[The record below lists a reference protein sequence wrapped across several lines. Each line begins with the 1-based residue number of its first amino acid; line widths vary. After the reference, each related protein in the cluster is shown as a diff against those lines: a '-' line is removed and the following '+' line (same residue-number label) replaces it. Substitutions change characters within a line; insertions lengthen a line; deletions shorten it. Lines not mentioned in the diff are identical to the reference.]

1 MKPNRREE
9 CQREQE
15 FSWAMSDSDP
25 FEDDCFPLDL
35 SGGGSSAK
43 RRRRGNLPKEAV
55 QVLRSWLYEHRFNAY
70 PSEQEKVSLSGQ
82 TNLSVLQICN
92 WFINARRRLLPD
104 LLRKDGKDPTQFTIS
119 RRATKGE
126 GCLFPAVGCG
136 ASSSESLSSA
146 PLPTRQSVIC
156 PAPTLDLSLL
166 GSTATAILTGAG
178 YPGPE
183 GSVRALMQ
191 MDTQVLLKNEGE
203 GGAVASIIGG
213 YFNTPP
219 PTPPDLHPTHDF
231 SDLRLLV
238 DAALQR
244 AAEQENL
251 KRLQES
257 QSRATEGTPITSHV
271 LEGQMLDG
279 SSGMGITPPPTEDDN
294 NLSREN
300 SFPEKAIL
308 SSVSVP
314 VQDQIPSPASVL
326 VTASLQKP
334 RPSTLPLSKVLWS
347 PVEKAVSAMNQNHHT
362 SPKIPIILPV
372 SSPVSVF
379 GQIQSF
385 APSTVHAIT
394 QSSSLPVLNPA
405 INVSKTTMRATSP
418 FSSQDLAILPTMA
431 STVVTAPTTSVV
443 TVSTMALTQ
452 TLSPVQDPTLTQ
464 APNFTPAPVPILSP
478 VPVSNMFSAPTFSPF
493 LGLAPQ
499 HPTTLQPLPTLL
511 SSSKSGQR
519 TSAVVPSVWSVVHS
533 DVRQPSPV
541 VQIPVSTVWGPQHT
555 IRAVSET
562 VN

>member
-1 MKPNRREE
+1 MKPIKREE
-9 CQREQE
+9 CHREQE
-15 FSWAMSDSDP
+15 FSWTMSDSDP
-25 FEDDCFPLDL
+25 FEDDGFPLDL
-35 SGGGSSAK
+35 SGGGGSAK

-70 PSEQEKVSLSGQ
+70 PSEQEKVSLSSQ
-82 TNLSVLQICN
+82 TSLSVLQICN

-119 RRATKGE
+119 RRASKGE
-126 GCLFPAVGCG
+126 GCLSPAVGCG

-146 PLPTRQSVIC
+146 PPPPRQSVIC

-183 GSVRALMQ
+183 GSVQALMQ

-203 GGAVASIIGG
+203 GGAVGSIIGG

-219 PTPPDLHPTHDF
+219 PTPPDLHATHDF

-244 AAEQENL
+244 AAEQENQ

-257 QSRATEGTPITSHV
+257 QSRATEGTPITSQV
-271 LEGQMLDG
+271 FEGQTIDG
-279 SSGMGITPPPTEDDN
+279 SSGMGLTPPPEEN
-294 NLSREN
+294 NKLSTEN
-300 SFPEKAIL
+300 SFPKKAIL
-308 SSVSVP
+308 ASVSVA
-314 VQDQIPSPASVL
+314 VQDHIPSPTSAL

-334 RPSTLPLSKVLWS
+334 RPSPLPLSKVLWS
-347 PVEKAVSAMNQNHHT
+347 PVEKTVSAMNQTHHNT
-362 SPKIPIILPV
+362 AQIPTLLPV
-372 SSPVSVF
+372 STPVSAL
-379 GQIQSF
+379 GQIQSY
-385 APSTVHAIT
+385 APTTVHAIT
-394 QSSSLPVLNPA
+394 QSSSLPVLNLA
-405 INVSKTTMRATSP
+405 LNASRTTMRGTSP
-418 FSSQDLAILPTMA
+418 LSSQDLAVLPTMA
-431 STVVTAPTTSVV
+431 STVVTAPSTSLV

-452 TLSPVQDPTLTQ
+452 TPSPVQTPRLTQ
-464 APNFTPAPVPILSP
+464 VPNFTPAPVSILSP
-478 VPVSNMFSAPTFSPF
+478 APVSNMFSAPTLSPF

-499 HPTTLQPLPTLL
+499 HPTTLQPLPPLL
-511 SSSKSGQR
+511 SSSKSIQR
-519 TSAVVPSVWSVVHS
+519 TSPVVPSVWSVVHS